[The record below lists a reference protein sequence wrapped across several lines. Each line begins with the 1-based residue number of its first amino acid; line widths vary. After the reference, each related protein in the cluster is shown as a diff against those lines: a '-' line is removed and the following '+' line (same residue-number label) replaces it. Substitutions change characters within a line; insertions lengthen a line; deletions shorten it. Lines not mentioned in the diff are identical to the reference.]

1 MAVAIRRPIG
11 SHARGDPDRSVARN
25 ILPVAVVI
33 QVLVAGHLRR
43 NIIGGFS
50 AIFAMVALKRPIV
63 EIIGARQLCDVIVQ
77 LIAAS
82 EAS

>member
-1 MAVAIRRPIG
+1 
-11 SHARGDPDRSVARN
+11 
-25 ILPVAVVI
+25 
-33 QVLVAGHLRR
+33 
-43 NIIGGFS
+43 
-50 AIFAMVALKRPIV
+50 MVALKRPIV